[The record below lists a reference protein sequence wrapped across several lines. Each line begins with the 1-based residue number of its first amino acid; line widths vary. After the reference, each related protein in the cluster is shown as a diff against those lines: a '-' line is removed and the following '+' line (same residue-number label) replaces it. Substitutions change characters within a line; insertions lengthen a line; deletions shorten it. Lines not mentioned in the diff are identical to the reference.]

1 MTSGK
6 EMRFFP
12 ALLLSR
18 LPPPILLNI
27 TMVSLRSA
35 LKATNC
41 AVESITPEDDDPTIC
56 PACHKRMKTAR
67 GVQSHLG
74 SARSCSWYKK
84 GKLKELS
91 MPGQFEEVVLS
102 QDVPLLEDDF
112 LHATD
117 SDEAADDNIE
127 PHEVMDD
134 FHEQIFELIP
144 AEGFDLDAPSPSLP
158 RPRRTSNS
166 LAPEDED
173 DDRLVVEHPTAGRH
187 IRIVPTLHERWK
199 KLFGGSMESEEDE
212 RVDSDVDMDDEQED
226 KFSPFASELDWR
238 IAKWAVQEGIGHK
251 SFDRLMSIP
260 GVCIDTISHD

>member
-1 MTSGK
+1 MTSG
-6 EMRFFP
+6 EMCFFP
-12 ALLLSR
+12 TLLLSR

-35 LKATNC
+35 VKATNC

-91 MPGQFEEVVLS
+91 MPGQFEEVVLC

-112 LHATD
+112 LHAAD
-117 SDEAADDNIE
+117 SDEDEADDNIE

-144 AEGFDLDAPSPSLP
+144 ADGFDLDAPGPSSP
-158 RPRRTSNS
+158 RPRRTSKS

-173 DDRLVVEHPTAGRH
+173 DDRLVVEHPTAGR
-187 IRIVPTLHERWK
+187 
-199 KLFGGSMESEEDE
+199 
-212 RVDSDVDMDDEQED
+212 
-226 KFSPFASELDWR
+226 
-238 IAKWAVQEGIGHK
+238 
-251 SFDRLMSIP
+251 
-260 GVCIDTISHD
+260 